1 MVCEKCGS
9 EIREGNRFCGV
20 CGAQIPEKQREDNAG
35 RKRSADRK
43 KRGESGRKRFPV
55 KQAVIAAGLVAC
67 VAAGVVLYQSQRG
80 GDIRYTK
87 VPGEYSGGI
96 MDEDSGLIRVWR
108 GTIGV
113 RATYGYIDREGKE
126 VIPLI
131 YDGAFNF
138 SEGLARVAIEDSGKE
153 KCGYIDTTGKDKSLY
168 RTYLRSFRRN

>member
-1 MVCEKCGS
+1 
-9 EIREGNRFCGV
+9 
-20 CGAQIPEKQREDNAG
+20 
-35 RKRSADRK
+35 
-43 KRGESGRKRFPV
+43 
-55 KQAVIAAGLVAC
+55 
-67 VAAGVVLYQSQRG
+67 
-80 GDIRYTK
+80 
-87 VPGEYSGGI
+87 

-153 KCGYIDTTGKDKSLY
+153 KCGYIDTTGKEVIPLIYDGAYSFSEGLAMVGMEDSEGDIKWGYIDMTGKEMCIRDRLMALPLSENPWLFQEPDKI
-168 RTYLRSFRRN
+168 LRMIFS